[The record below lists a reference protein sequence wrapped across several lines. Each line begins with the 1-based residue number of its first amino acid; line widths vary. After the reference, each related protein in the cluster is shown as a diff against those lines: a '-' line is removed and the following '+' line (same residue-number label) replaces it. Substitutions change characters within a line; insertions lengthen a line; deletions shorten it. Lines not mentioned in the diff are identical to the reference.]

1 MVAMSLQIAS
11 PLGIP
16 ELLDLIM
23 DQLAN
28 SSRAL
33 YSCAVVSKLWQR
45 RAQYHLFR
53 NIAVTGALRNRPD
66 MDERVIPRL
75 VETLT
80 SSPHL
85 AALVRSIVVSLDI
98 SVLGLVA
105 QLSLP
110 RLREVTIYCT
120 WDQRVTRADRAAV
133 ADVQKIL
140 RTPTLLIVNLE
151 GYFPSIPVLNEYF
164 QGCSRSIVTLKGI
177 PRGRFTELVAPN
189 ETTDSAADDDS
200 EEAPGDENAPPKLN
214 LVALAAAP
222 RLGRCLA
229 SPECPFAF
237 SRLVMLVVTEAY
249 WPVLQRTLAPSLP
262 HLEHLKLLMFDGAE
276 DVDLRALPLLRKF
289 KVSCETGARDLPALH
304 AVLARLP
311 PTNRIAVATVRL
323 HAISTDDEAHF
334 KRFDADVVALSETV
348 LHALE
353 RVEFDLPLAQCMP
366 LDNSVSVPSF
376 KAWLPLL
383 GKKKWLD
390 VVRR

>member
-66 MDERVIPRL
+66 MDERVISRL

-105 QLSLP
+105 QMPLP

-140 RTPTLLIVNLE
+140 RIPTLLIVNLE

-164 QGCSRSIVTLKGI
+164 KGCSRSIVTLKGI
-177 PRGRFTELVAPN
+177 PRGRFTELVAP
-189 ETTDSAADDDS
+189 DSAAADDS

-222 RLGRCLA
+222 RLGRWLA

-237 SRLVMLVVTEAY
+237 LRLVMLVVTEAY
-249 WPVLQRTLAPSLP
+249 WPVMQRTLAPSLP

-276 DVDLRALPLLRKF
+276 DVDLRALPLLCKF

-304 AVLARLP
+304 AVLVRLP
-311 PTNRIAVATVRL
+311 PTNRIAVVTVRL
-323 HAISTDDEAHF
+323 HAISADDEAHF

-348 LHALE
+348 LHALK
-353 RVEFDLPLAQCMP
+353 RVEFDLPLDQCVP
-366 LDNSVSVPSF
+366 LDDSVSVPSF